1 MNGEVDDEVESRWFK
16 CVVRESLIK
25 GNRYPW
31 NIEQI
36 TGARNEMSTPSPKAQ
51 VRRSDNTP
59 VSQNLIEKQNDIS
72 VLSHNQK
79 EEHRIR
85 PFDDKIKISSK
96 KGGKSYLPEFL
107 DAIKKH
113 ENV

>member
-1 MNGEVDDEVESRWFK
+1 MNGEIDDEVESRWFK

-51 VRRSDNTP
+51 TRRSDDTP
-59 VSQNLIEKQNDIS
+59 VSRILIEKQNEIS
-72 VLSHNQK
+72 VLSNNQK

-85 PFDDKIKISSK
+85 PYNDKIKISYK
-96 KGGKSYLPEFL
+96 KEVKSYLPEFL
-107 DAIKKH
+107 DVIKKH
-113 ENV
+113 ENI